1 MTTATIHSRTGSQSY
16 TVSLHD
22 NGAASCTCKAGQYG
36 RCCWH
41 VNAVR
46 AEAVVAPAYRLAS
59 MRTGKSLGMYRDPD
73 CCHRRAG
80 RQPCRRWH
88 GVAWTPS
95 ARRRF
100 SSE

>member
-59 MRTGKSLGMYRDPD
+59 MRTGKTLGMYATLIAATAAQVAN
-73 CCHRRAG
+73 RAAG
-80 RQPCRRWH
+80 
-88 GVAWTPS
+88 GTGFVDAIGK
-95 ARRRF
+95 AAF
-100 SSE
+100 